1 MGVTVMR
8 PLTSGIFQRLVPHLA
23 PQWRRSHDVNEVA
36 LKFVLSDSR
45 VHVANVGMRWPEEVA
60 KNVACVESF
69 VPDVR
74 RRRPAAGHGRGVRD
88 RGPGEQPMTDSVAE
102 RRKQLLARLFP
113 EGVPTLWCPL
123 LTHYTADGAVD
134 TARMA
139 AHLAHLSRGVKG
151 YLIPGTTGDGWELTP
166 EETRTVTAFAVESA
180 RERELHLLIGILQR
194 EAPAAREE
202 MEKTAAWL
210 QEITGADSP
219 LEAMRRAR
227 VSGFAV
233 CPPAGEE
240 RPQDGIRDALAGLLS
255 LELPLALYQLPQ
267 VTRNEMSPEVVAALA
282 ARFPNLILLKDSSG
296 ADRVA
301 LAGGDL
307 PHVFLVRGAEGGFA
321 GWLRAG
327 GGPYDGFLLSTANCL
342 APELAEVLRLAQAG
356 KREEAEAISAAP
368 VLADRGHVHRGRG
381 GAGRERL
388 HECEQGD
395 GPLLR
400 LRLGGGGGSPAPTTL
415 RRHAPRR
422 GDPPHGRGA
431 VATRRDA
438 GAGLPGVETHRGRV
452 RAWRC
457 PWPR

>member
-1 MGVTVMR
+1 
-8 PLTSGIFQRLVPHLA
+8 
-23 PQWRRSHDVNEVA
+23 
-36 LKFVLSDSR
+36 
-45 VHVANVGMRWPEEVA
+45 
-60 KNVACVESF
+60 
-69 VPDVR
+69 
-74 RRRPAAGHGRGVRD
+74 
-88 RGPGEQPMTDSVAE
+88 MTDSVAE
-102 RRKQLLARLFP
+102 QRRQLLARLFP

-139 AHLAHLSRGVKG
+139 AHLAHLSRWVKG

-194 EAPAAREE
+194 EAPAARDE

-210 QEITGADSP
+210 QQITGADSA
-219 LEAMRRAR
+219 LEAMRLAR

-240 RPQDGIRDALAGLLS
+240 RPQEGIRDALAGLLS

-267 VTRNEMSPEVVAALA
+267 ITKNEMSPEVVAALA

-321 GWLRAG
+321 RWLRAG

-356 KREEAEAISAAP
+356 KREEAEAISARLSSLIEVMFA
-368 VLADRGHVHRGRG
+368 VVAEVRG
-381 GAGRERL
+381 GNAFTNANKAMDHFFAYGSEAVEVAPPRL
-388 HECEQGD
+388 HSGGTLPVEVIRRTAEELWRHDVMPAQGY
-395 GPLLR
+395 
-400 LRLGGGGGSPAPTTL
+400 LG
-415 RRHAPRR
+415 
-422 GDPPHGRGA
+422 
-431 VATRRDA
+431 
-438 GAGLPGVETHRGRV
+438 
-452 RAWRC
+452 
-457 PWPR
+457 